1 MCLQGLRTDDSV
13 WSILKLWTQL
23 LKKVNYVMLITHILF
38 YQIKENIEK
47 YRRLSFFVQKRKK
60 LKKH

>member
-1 MCLQGLRTDDSV
+1 MCLHGLRTDDSV